1 MRVSVGVNSAS
12 WALARLIVP
21 AQLSSARLIS
31 FGTRPGKPSNSQT
44 TTDTLARP
52 MRGVEVAATISGLR
66 TGSAG
71 PNALRQALRAHRG
84 LRSAS
89 PIPTSLHRRGAEAQV
104 SLLGG
109 SRTTWERAATSQNA
123 VFVMIDGVWPLP
135 PQGRRSL

>member
-52 MRGVEVAATISGLR
+52 MRGVEVAATISGR
-66 TGSAG
+66 
-71 PNALRQALRAHRG
+71 
-84 LRSAS
+84 
-89 PIPTSLHRRGAEAQV
+89 
-104 SLLGG
+104 
-109 SRTTWERAATSQNA
+109 
-123 VFVMIDGVWPLP
+123 
-135 PQGRRSL
+135 